1 MFRRFARPKIG
12 AIAAVC
18 VLLTAA
24 GAYAYWTQGGSGTG
38 SAVTGTNE
46 AVTINQTSVI
56 AGLYPGGPA
65 QPISGDFTNGN
76 DGAVHVTSVT
86 VAFGSLEGS
95 PAGCSSADFQIN
107 NATATVNADIPAG
120 DPVGSWSGPSIQM
133 LDSGSDQNGCKN
145 ATVNLSF
152 TSN

>member
-1 MFRRFARPKIG
+1 MFRRLARPKIG

-24 GAYAYWTQGGSGTG
+24 GAYAYWTQGGSGAG

-46 AVTINQTSVI
+46 AVTINQTSVV
-56 AGLYPGGPA
+56 AGLYPGGPP

-76 DGAVHVTSVT
+76 DSAVHVASVT

-95 PAGCSSADFQIN
+95 PAGCSSADYQIN
-107 NATATVNADIPAG
+107 NATATVNAQIPSG

-133 LDSGSDQNGCKN
+133 LNSGSDQNGCKN
-145 ATVNLSF
+145 ATINLSF
-152 TSN
+152 TST

>member
-18 VLLTAA
+18 VMLSAA
-24 GAYAYWTQGGSGTG
+24 GAYAYWTQGGSGAG

-65 QPISGDFTNGN
+65 QPISGNFTNTN
-76 DGAVHVTSVT
+76 DGAVHIASVT
-86 VAFGSLEGS
+86 VTFGSLEGS
-95 PAGCSSADFQIN
+95 PAGCSSADYQIN
-107 NATATVNADIPAG
+107 NATATVNANIPSG

-133 LDSGSDQNGCKN
+133 LNSGTDQNGCKN
-145 ATVNLSF
+145 ATINLSF
-152 TSN
+152 TSS